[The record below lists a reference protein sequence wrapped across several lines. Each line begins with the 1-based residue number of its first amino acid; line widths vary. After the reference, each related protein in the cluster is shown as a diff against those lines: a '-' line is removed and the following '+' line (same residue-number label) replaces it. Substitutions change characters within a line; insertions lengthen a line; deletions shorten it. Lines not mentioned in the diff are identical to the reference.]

1 MLLYTHRRDTIG
13 ISTTSGSFFP
23 LSKASVLS
31 YQRAL
36 RKDWSIWKLGEL
48 YDHKVGFWWQLHSH
62 ISQCTGFLYL
72 DPKWLSSHDQNTQ
85 IKWQYSKCMMWFTLR
100 YRTNNGLQNK
110 GSFTKWKWWFQE
122 NYVMISLST
131 INTYGR
137 ELWIHRCGFGR
148 AEVRHHPQI
157 HKHQMI
163 YQCANYVLK

>member
-1 MLLYTHRRDTIG
+1 MGHWIGKRQGWVVEEGTGIRGVPERLESFPGACPPSTHPDIASCQLILLYTHRRDTIG
-13 ISTTSGSFFP
+13 ITTTSGSFFP

-100 YRTNNGLQNK
+100 YRTNNG
-110 GSFTKWKWWFQE
+110 
-122 NYVMISLST
+122 V
-131 INTYGR
+131 
-137 ELWIHRCGFGR
+137 
-148 AEVRHHPQI
+148 AE
-157 HKHQMI
+157 
-163 YQCANYVLK
+163 